1 MADPHALLVAVAA
14 KEACHFNGMPECEVN
29 LAQAVVHLAMAPK
42 SNALYSALGEIK
54 KTIKQLGNL
63 EVPLHIRNAP
73 TKLMKEWGYGKG
85 YQYAHD
91 FQGGIVNQQH
101 LPDQLKNQKF
111 YHPTN
116 RGVEARIKARLDG
129 DKINVEG
136 A

>member
-101 LPDQLKNQKF
+101 SSELDIQSKLVLLPNLLIDYN
-111 YHPTN
+111 
-116 RGVEARIKARLDG
+116 E
-129 DKINVEG
+129 
-136 A
+136 